1 MTPVSDKP
9 DDEASEEFAEK
20 LSDEEVENDEV
31 FQRIRQTMQ
40 GLIEQAEAALI
51 LKTKVS
57 GRVLTDYQP
66 PKNNVINNNNNEN
79 HDEGGRGN

>member
-9 DDEASEEFAEK
+9 DDEAASEEFAEK

-40 GLIEQAEAALI
+40 SLIEQAEAALI

-66 PKNNVINNNNNEN
+66 PKNTINNEN
-79 HDEGGRGN
+79 HDEGKGM